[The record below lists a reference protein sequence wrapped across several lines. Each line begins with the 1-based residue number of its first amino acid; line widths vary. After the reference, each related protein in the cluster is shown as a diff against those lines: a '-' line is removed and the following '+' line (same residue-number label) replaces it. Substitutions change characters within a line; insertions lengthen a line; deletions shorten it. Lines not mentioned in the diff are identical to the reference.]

1 MIYLMF
7 KQTSEPAAHSGRS
20 GQGKAALSGFMS
32 AEQLLMS
39 WSSQNFKANFQI
51 DIIFINKPQ
60 I

>member
-1 MIYLMF
+1 MF

-20 GQGKAALSGFMS
+20 GRGKAALSGFMS

-51 DIIFINKPQ
+51 GIIFINKPQ